1 MYKKIILLGASYAAI
16 CSPAYALDVEM
27 RGSAGVEAR
36 IFLEDTA
43 YANQE
48 RDSASVTI
56 DPDFYYAIPDSSDS
70 ISFNLHARIDSAD
83 EQRSNADIRELS
95 YLKVGDGWEIK
106 AGISKVYW
114 GVTEGQHLVDIVNQT
129 DAVENID
136 GEDKLGQPMLN
147 LTLLQWQD
155 YGVFDVFVLPG
166 FRERTF
172 AGQDGR
178 LRPQL
183 VIDTDRASYEAK
195 NNEKHVDGAL
205 RWAHSIDVFDI
216 GVSHFWGT
224 SRDPILQVLG
234 NPIITNTPIGPQV
247 TGFNQTEL
255 APHYAIINQTGLDL
269 QASLEGWLLKLEAIS
284 REGKIKYNG
293 NPLAPSFARQRY
305 TALATGFEFTV
316 VDFAERGIDL
326 GLIMEWNFDDRKKN
340 ATSTFQNDLL
350 IGTRWAMN
358 DAESTEVLVGL
369 SQDLDYDTTSLS
381 VEGSTRI
388 SDHLKLTLESR
399 IFTAVDDRDSLV
411 KQLEKDSFIQAQL
424 DYFF

>member
-1 MYKKIILLGASYAAI
+1 MYKKISLLAASCAAI

-36 IFLEDTA
+36 IFLEDAA

-56 DPDFYYAIPDSSDS
+56 DPEFYYAIPDSSDS

-83 EQRSNADIRELS
+83 EERSNADIRELS
-95 YLKVGDGWEIK
+95 YLKVGDGWEMK

-129 DAVENID
+129 DAAENID
-136 GEDKLGQPMLN
+136 GEDKLGQPMVN

-172 AGQDGR
+172 AGEDGR
-178 LRPQL
+178 LRPRF
-183 VIDTDRASYEAK
+183 VIDTNQASYEAK

-224 SRDPILQVLG
+224 SRDPIFQAQALSPTNVVL
-234 NPIITNTPIGPQV
+234 T
-247 TGFNQTEL
+247 
-255 APHYAIINQTGLDL
+255 PHYAIINQTGLDL
-269 QASLEGWLLKLEAIS
+269 QASLEGWLLKTEIIS
-284 REGKIKYNG
+284 REGRFKQTATG
-293 NPLAPSFARQRY
+293 LERQRY
-305 TALATGFEFTV
+305 TALATGFEVTV
-316 VDFAERGIDL
+316 VDFLERGIDL
-326 GLIMEWNFDDRKKN
+326 GLIAEWNYDDRKKN
-340 ATSTFQNDLL
+340 ASSTFQNDLL
-350 IGTRWAMN
+350 LGTRWAMN
-358 DAESTEVLVGL
+358 DAESTEVLIGL

-381 VEGSTRI
+381 VEGSTRL
-388 SDHLKLTLESR
+388 SDHLKLTVESR
-399 IFTAVDDRDSLV
+399 IFTAVDDRDSLA

>member
-1 MYKKIILLGASYAAI
+1 MYKKISLLAASCAAI

-36 IFLEDTA
+36 IFLEDAA

-48 RDSASVTI
+48 RDNASVTI
-56 DPDFYYAIPDSSDS
+56 APEFYYAIPDSSDS

-95 YLKVGDGWEIK
+95 YLKVGDGWEMK

-129 DAVENID
+129 DAAENID
-136 GEDKLGQPMLN
+136 GEDKLGQPMVN

-172 AGQDGR
+172 AGEDGR
-178 LRPQL
+178 LRTGL
-183 VIDTDRASYEAK
+183 VVNTDNASYESS
-195 NNEKHVDGAL
+195 NEEEHVDGAL
-205 RWAHSIDVFDI
+205 RWSHSIDIFDI
-216 GVSHFWGT
+216 GLSHFWGT
-224 SRDPILQVLG
+224 NRDPLLLG
-234 NPIITNTPIGPQV
+234 VPATTATGAPIINPA
-247 TGFNQTEL
+247 TGSPVLVGLN
-255 APHYAIINQTGLDL
+255 PYYSIIHQTGLDL
-269 QASLEGWLLKLEAIS
+269 QASLEGWLLKTELIS
-284 REGKIKYNG
+284 REGQ
-293 NPLAPSFARQRY
+293 LRQNRITGQIESERY
-305 TALATGFEFTV
+305 TALATGFEVTI

-326 GLIMEWNFDDRKKN
+326 GLIMEWNYDDRKKQ
-340 ATSTFQNDLL
+340 ALTTFQNDLL
-350 IGTRWAMN
+350 LGTRWAMN

-381 VEGSTRI
+381 VEGSTRL
-388 SDHLKLTLESR
+388 SDHLKLTVESR
-399 IFTAVDDRDSLV
+399 IFTAVDSQDVFV
-411 KQLEKDSFIQAQL
+411 KQLEDDSFIQAQL